1 MLDEVQ
7 VAGKQHLGCFVDAH
21 DGKTE
26 PSFLRP
32 LIRTLTDANNIVVVA
47 SGTGFSFK
55 DFKYWSRSGVGKE
68 IPWEVIYST
77 GDFMKQEM
85 QSSYI
90 TRYLPPSF
98 LSSHSGEV
106 LESRMYKWLR
116 GRHRFTARFLE
127 ELLQGLWEQ
136 KGPAAPHKLL
146 NVYVDQLSNFTPLDC
161 KSTLLEQEPDV
172 TPNTVDEFQ
181 WDRIERDP
189 HLLGSLTES
198 IYEYIARGA
207 YPEWQNESAGWQE
220 TWSER
225 WGKYRK
231 LVEIGLARFT
241 EKDDITIT
249 EPLALV
255 NAICHFEAEGRPFD
269 GNVLA
274 HLQGEKVAASEEADN
289 LAPARK
295 RLRSDRH
302 DHEG

>member
-32 LIRTLTDANNIVVVA
+32 LIRTLTDANNLVVVA

-68 IPWEVIYST
+68 IPWKVIYST

-106 LESRMYKWLR
+106 LESRVYKWLR

-172 TPNTVDEFQ
+172 APTRSMNFSGTGLREIRTYWAVSQNPYTSILPEEPTLNGRTN
-181 WDRIERDP
+181 
-189 HLLGSLTES
+189 LLDGKKHGLNDGENTES
-198 IYEYIARGA
+198 
-207 YPEWQNESAGWQE
+207 
-220 TWSER
+220 WS
-225 WGKYRK
+225 
-231 LVEIGLARFT
+231 
-241 EKDDITIT
+241 
-249 EPLALV
+249 
-255 NAICHFEAEGRPFD
+255 
-269 GNVLA
+269 
-274 HLQGEKVAASEEADN
+274 
-289 LAPARK
+289 
-295 RLRSDRH
+295 RSDLLDSQKRTT
-302 DHEG
+302 